1 MKILKRFFED
11 IHRIA
16 DCMAANRMQ
25 DMLVTLSPED
35 RTLLA
40 NFHRRRPSVKKEA
53 VNG

>member
-1 MKILKRFFED
+1 MLKLVRRFFED

-16 DCMAANRMQ
+16 T
-25 DMLVTLSPED
+25 LGITVTLSPED

-53 VNG
+53 A

>member
-1 MKILKRFFED
+1 MIRLIRRFFDD
-11 IHRIA
+11 IHRLA
-16 DCMAANRMQ
+16 NAVNANRMQ

-53 VNG
+53 A